1 MRASVLASRATAQA
15 QTSTHKLALGEIK
28 MYLSGELWK
37 SEAVIWE
44 RRVIDQMPVEHIE
57 FIVCHDV
64 QSVQDASQW
73 QVMASRIQQQA
84 PVREAGKVFNLGL
97 VDKEL
102 CGPNIEHIKIQ
113 RELIMGVEGNEE
125 KSPDPSKIYDC
136 SAEQLSPQMPHIST

>member
-64 QSVQDASQW
+64 
-73 QVMASRIQQQA
+73 
-84 PVREAGKVFNLGL
+84 L
-97 VDKEL
+97 
-102 CGPNIEHIKIQ
+102 
-113 RELIMGVEGNEE
+113 
-125 KSPDPSKIYDC
+125 
-136 SAEQLSPQMPHIST
+136 